1 VSQSISRRSLLLGA
15 TAGQGICAASPQ
27 KTNAPKLKS
36 SLPAGVGEFIRYSD
50 PVTENTLVRLTSPAS
65 ASLLPDPTNRFI
77 SLKGRFL
84 VFSSDRNG
92 QFNPFRADLRT
103 GALSQIAETQS
114 LRPDSLCLEGQDRWL
129 RFIEGDRL
137 VEMNLLGRKTR
148 VLADGVSAFS
158 QVREPSEFI
167 VVRRKRLEYLSRS
180 GPVLAEEVSD
190 WCLAGPGG
198 VACLFGRELSPT
210 ESELWYVSLQAN
222 AANKPVKLA
231 SGNISNARWS
241 PFGRSVLFLRNAP
254 ANGVVL
260 SDIREV
266 SLDSLTEAEVGR
278 TSQFADFNCNDD
290 ASVFVGASRSKAQP
304 NVMILLRSPWRE
316 LTLCEHRAHEPRAV
330 TPVFSPDNRRIFF
343 QSDRDGK
350 SALYSINVEAI
361 VEPSSRSN

>member
-1 VSQSISRRSLLLGA
+1 MLLGIS
-15 TAGQGICAASPQ
+15 AGAGMCAAPQ
-27 KTNAPKLKS
+27 KANGPKLKS

-50 PVTENTLVRLTSPAS
+50 PVTENTLVRLTSPTT
-65 ASLLPDPTNRFI
+65 ASLLPDPTNRFV

-84 VFSSDRNG
+84 IFSSDRNG
-92 QFNPFRADLRT
+92 HFNPFRADLRT
-103 GALSQIAETQS
+103 GALSQIADTQS
-114 LRPDSLCLEGQDRWL
+114 LRPESLCLDQQDRFV

-158 QVREPSEFI
+158 EVREPSGFVI
-167 VVRRKRLEYLSRS
+167 VRRKRLEYLSRS
-180 GPVLAEEVSD
+180 GPVLAENVSD
-190 WCLAGPGG
+190 WCLVDPGG
-198 VACLFGRELSPT
+198 AACLFGRELSP
-210 ESELWYVSLQAN
+210 SDKELWYVSLEAN
-222 AANKPVKLA
+222 GTKKPVKLA

-241 PFGRSVLFLRNAP
+241 PTGRSVLFLRNSS
-254 ANGVVL
+254 ANGAVI

-266 SLDSLTEAEVGR
+266 SLDSAAETEVAK

-290 ASVFVGASRSKAQP
+290 ATVFVGASRSKAQP
-304 NVMILLRSPWRE
+304 NIILLLRSGGRE

-330 TPVFSPDNRRIFF
+330 TPAFSPDNRRIFF

-350 SALYSINVEAI
+350 TALYSMNVEAI